1 MKKEILEL
9 LSNHKMMV
17 DNWNDALFE
26 DDFKKVAEEL
36 NALFAERIVSRSFI
50 CVSEQTPPDNVELLV
65 QDSYGNKHLTSW
77 RKAYS
82 IFSCQNKT
90 ESAEDWLWTQI

>member
-1 MKKEILEL
+1 MKREILKIFKENGFDEYNCPYFKEEEITNIVNEL
-9 LSNHKMMV
+9 
-17 DNWNDALFE
+17 DALFA
-26 DDFKKVAEEL
+26 KH
-36 NALFAERIVSRSFI
+36 IVSRSFI
-50 CVSEQTPPDNVELLV
+50 CVSEQTPPENVELLV